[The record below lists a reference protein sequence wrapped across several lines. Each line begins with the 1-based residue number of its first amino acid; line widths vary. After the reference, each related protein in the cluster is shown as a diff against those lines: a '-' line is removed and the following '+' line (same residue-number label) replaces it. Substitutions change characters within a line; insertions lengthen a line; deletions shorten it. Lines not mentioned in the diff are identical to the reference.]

1 MKTKASF
8 IFLMIL
14 LLSSS
19 IFGQESSFTGEWK
32 LNREKSVQTNN
43 QIFLSRINIKL
54 KSDSLLTSRVYENAN
69 GEEYF
74 FDENLSLDGKD
85 CKIVIYEMP
94 RTTKATRSN
103 TEGYLVIEST
113 TTFNGNNGEENL
125 ISKETWKVDNDGKT
139 LTIDFSNKM
148 SGGET
153 TGTNYYNKIK

>member
-14 LLSSS
+14 LISST
-19 IFGQESSFTGEWK
+19 IFGQVSNFTGVWK

-43 QIFLSRINIKL
+43 QIFLSRINITL
-54 KSDSLLTSRVYENAN
+54 KSDSLLTSRVYENTN

-103 TEGYLVIEST
+103 TEGNLVIEST

-125 ISKETWKVDNDGKT
+125 IAKETWKVDNDGKT